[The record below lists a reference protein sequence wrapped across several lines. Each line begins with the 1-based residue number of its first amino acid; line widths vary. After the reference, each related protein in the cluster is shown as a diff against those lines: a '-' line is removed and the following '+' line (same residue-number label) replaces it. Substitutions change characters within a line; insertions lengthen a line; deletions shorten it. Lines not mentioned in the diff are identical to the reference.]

1 MTRTEAPDK
10 DYAYPYCC
18 DVSKYEI
25 IFKIGQGTF
34 GEVFKARE
42 TNVSKIFYIDQY
54 ITSSSAWLFR
64 LIWFILLLYQKD

>member
-1 MTRTEAPDK
+1 MIYIPRLYYYHLDMGTRNEPPDK
-10 DYAYPYCC
+10 DYTYPFCN

-42 TNVSKIFYIDQY
+42 DVSFKN
-54 ITSSSAWLFR
+54 TMSE
-64 LIWFILLLYQKD
+64 FIV

>member
-1 MTRTEAPDK
+1 MTRTETLDK
-10 DYAYPYCC
+10 DYSYPYCN

-42 TNVSKIFYIDQY
+42 SNVSRGYILCFISEIFAQ
-54 ITSSSAWLFR
+54 
-64 LIWFILLLYQKD
+64 

>member
-10 DYAYPYCC
+10 DYSYPYCN

-42 TNVSKIFYIDQY
+42 MNVSRVF
-54 ITSSSAWLFR
+54 
-64 LIWFILLLYQKD
+64 

>member
-1 MTRTEAPDK
+1 MGTRNEPPDK
-10 DYAYPYCC
+10 DYTYPFCN

-42 TNVSKIFYIDQY
+42 DVSFKN
-54 ITSSSAWLFR
+54 TMSE
-64 LIWFILLLYQKD
+64 FIV

>member
-54 ITSSSAWLFR
+54 ITSSSA
-64 LIWFILLLYQKD
+64 

>member
-1 MTRTEAPDK
+1 MTRTETLDK
-10 DYAYPYCC
+10 DYSYPYCN

-42 TNVSKIFYIDQY
+42 SNVSRGYIDEHLICFY
-54 ITSSSAWLFR
+54 LFKN
-64 LIWFILLLYQKD
+64 L